1 MAHGELQINKYIH
14 VVMFAQI
21 AQIAIELF
29 DTLLMRFS
37 TFAFE
42 ALVQLEKC

>member
-1 MAHGELQINKYIH
+1 
-14 VVMFAQI
+14 MFAQI

-29 DTLLMRFS
+29 YTLLVRFS

-42 ALVQLEKC
+42 ALVELDECQQTL